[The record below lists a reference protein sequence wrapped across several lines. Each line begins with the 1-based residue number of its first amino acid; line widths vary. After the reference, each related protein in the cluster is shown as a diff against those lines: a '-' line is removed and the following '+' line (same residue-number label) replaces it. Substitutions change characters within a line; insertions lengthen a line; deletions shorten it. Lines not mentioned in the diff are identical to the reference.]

1 MTITSAIVLLS
12 VYWFIILFIIL
23 PINVTT
29 QNDERNIIE
38 GTTFIPVNP
47 NLKRKF
53 SITTIVSII
62 LDTNLFGNQ
71 SILLNEFID
80 RIIIFNLS
88 SSNCSIVRFLGDPS
102 RGPLL
107 FGS

>member
-29 QNDERNIIE
+29 QNDERNITE
-38 GTTFIPVNP
+38 GTAPSSPVNP

-53 SITTIVSII
+53 SITTIVSLI
-62 LDTNLFGNQ
+62 LWIPTCLVINLFY
-71 SILLNEFID
+71 
-80 RIIIFNLS
+80 
-88 SSNCSIVRFLGDPS
+88 
-102 RGPLL
+102 
-107 FGS
+107 

>member
-38 GTTFIPVNP
+38 GTAPSSPVNP

-53 SITTIVSII
+53 SITTIVSVILWIPTCLII
-62 LDTNLFGNQ
+62 NLFY
-71 SILLNEFID
+71 
-80 RIIIFNLS
+80 
-88 SSNCSIVRFLGDPS
+88 
-102 RGPLL
+102 
-107 FGS
+107 

>member
-38 GTTFIPVNP
+38 GTAPSSPVNP

-62 LDTNLFGNQ
+62 LWMPTCLIINLFY
-71 SILLNEFID
+71 
-80 RIIIFNLS
+80 
-88 SSNCSIVRFLGDPS
+88 
-102 RGPLL
+102 
-107 FGS
+107 

>member
-29 QNDERNIIE
+29 QNDERNIVE
-38 GTTFIPVNP
+38 GTAPSSPVNP

-53 SITTIVSII
+53 FITTIVSII
-62 LDTNLFGNQ
+62 LWIPTCLVINLFY
-71 SILLNEFID
+71 
-80 RIIIFNLS
+80 
-88 SSNCSIVRFLGDPS
+88 
-102 RGPLL
+102 
-107 FGS
+107 

>member
-12 VYWFIILFIIL
+12 VYWFITLFIVL

-29 QNDERNIIE
+29 QTDERDVIE
-38 GTTFIPVNP
+38 GTAPSSPVNP

-62 LDTNLFGNQ
+62 LWIPTCLVINLFY
-71 SILLNEFID
+71 
-80 RIIIFNLS
+80 
-88 SSNCSIVRFLGDPS
+88 
-102 RGPLL
+102 
-107 FGS
+107 

>member
-38 GTTFIPVNP
+38 GTAPSSPVNP

-62 LDTNLFGNQ
+62 L
-71 SILLNEFID
+71 
-80 RIIIFNLS
+80 
-88 SSNCSIVRFLGDPS
+88 
-102 RGPLL
+102 
-107 FGS
+107 

>member
-38 GTTFIPVNP
+38 GTAPSSPVNP

-53 SITTIVSII
+53 SITTIVSIFLWI
-62 LDTNLFGNQ
+62 PTCLVINLFY
-71 SILLNEFID
+71 
-80 RIIIFNLS
+80 
-88 SSNCSIVRFLGDPS
+88 
-102 RGPLL
+102 
-107 FGS
+107 

>member
-38 GTTFIPVNP
+38 GTAPSSPVNP

-53 SITTIVSII
+53 SITTLVSVILWIPTCLII
-62 LDTNLFGNQ
+62 NLFY
-71 SILLNEFID
+71 LM
-80 RIIIFNLS
+80 NL
-88 SSNCSIVRFLGDPS
+88 
-102 RGPLL
+102 
-107 FGS
+107 

>member
-38 GTTFIPVNP
+38 GTAPSSPVNP

-62 LDTNLFGNQ
+62 IWIPTCLIINLFY
-71 SILLNEFID
+71 
-80 RIIIFNLS
+80 
-88 SSNCSIVRFLGDPS
+88 
-102 RGPLL
+102 
-107 FGS
+107 

>member
-12 VYWFIILFIIL
+12 VYWFIILFIVL

-29 QNDERNIIE
+29 QNDERNVIE
-38 GTTFIPVNP
+38 GTAPSSPTNP

-62 LDTNLFGNQ
+62 LWIPTCLVINLFY
-71 SILLNEFID
+71 
-80 RIIIFNLS
+80 
-88 SSNCSIVRFLGDPS
+88 
-102 RGPLL
+102 
-107 FGS
+107 

>member
-12 VYWFIILFIIL
+12 VYWFIILFIVL

-29 QNDERNIIE
+29 QNDQRNIIE
-38 GTTFIPVNP
+38 GTAPSSPVNP

-62 LDTNLFGNQ
+62 LWIPTCIVINLFY
-71 SILLNEFID
+71 
-80 RIIIFNLS
+80 
-88 SSNCSIVRFLGDPS
+88 
-102 RGPLL
+102 
-107 FGS
+107 

>member
-29 QNDERNIIE
+29 QNDEKNIIE
-38 GTTFIPVNP
+38 GTAPSSPVNP

-53 SITTIVSII
+53 SITTILSII
-62 LDTNLFGNQ
+62 LWIPTCLVINLFY
-71 SILLNEFID
+71 
-80 RIIIFNLS
+80 
-88 SSNCSIVRFLGDPS
+88 
-102 RGPLL
+102 
-107 FGS
+107 

>member
-38 GTTFIPVNP
+38 GTAPSSPVNP
-47 NLKRKF
+47 NHKLNF
-53 SITTIVSII
+53 SITTIVSIVLWI
-62 LDTNLFGNQ
+62 PTCLVINLFY
-71 SILLNEFID
+71 
-80 RIIIFNLS
+80 
-88 SSNCSIVRFLGDPS
+88 
-102 RGPLL
+102 
-107 FGS
+107 

>member
-29 QNDERNIIE
+29 QTDEKNIIE
-38 GTTFIPVNP
+38 GTAPSSPVNP

-62 LDTNLFGNQ
+62 LWIPTCLVINLFY
-71 SILLNEFID
+71 
-80 RIIIFNLS
+80 
-88 SSNCSIVRFLGDPS
+88 
-102 RGPLL
+102 
-107 FGS
+107 

>member
-38 GTTFIPVNP
+38 GTAPSSPVNP

-53 SITTIVSII
+53 SITTLVSVI
-62 LDTNLFGNQ
+62 LWIPTCLVINLFY
-71 SILLNEFID
+71 
-80 RIIIFNLS
+80 
-88 SSNCSIVRFLGDPS
+88 
-102 RGPLL
+102 
-107 FGS
+107 

>member
-12 VYWFIILFIIL
+12 VYWFIILFIML

-38 GTTFIPVNP
+38 GTAPSSPVNP

-62 LDTNLFGNQ
+62 LWIPTCLVINLFY
-71 SILLNEFID
+71 
-80 RIIIFNLS
+80 
-88 SSNCSIVRFLGDPS
+88 
-102 RGPLL
+102 
-107 FGS
+107 

>member
-29 QNDERNIIE
+29 QNDERDIIE
-38 GTTFIPVNP
+38 GTAPSSPVNP

-53 SITTIVSII
+53 SITTIVSVI
-62 LDTNLFGNQ
+62 LWIPTCLVINLFY
-71 SILLNEFID
+71 
-80 RIIIFNLS
+80 
-88 SSNCSIVRFLGDPS
+88 
-102 RGPLL
+102 
-107 FGS
+107 

>member
-29 QNDERNIIE
+29 QNDEKNIIE
-38 GTTFIPVNP
+38 GTAPSSPVNP

-53 SITTIVSII
+53 SITTIVSVILWIPTCLII
-62 LDTNLFGNQ
+62 NLFY
-71 SILLNEFID
+71 
-80 RIIIFNLS
+80 
-88 SSNCSIVRFLGDPS
+88 
-102 RGPLL
+102 
-107 FGS
+107 

>member
-12 VYWFIILFIIL
+12 VYWFIILFIVL

-29 QNDERNIIE
+29 QNDESNVIE
-38 GTTFIPVNP
+38 GTAPSSPVDP

-62 LDTNLFGNQ
+62 LWIPTCLAINLFY
-71 SILLNEFID
+71 
-80 RIIIFNLS
+80 
-88 SSNCSIVRFLGDPS
+88 
-102 RGPLL
+102 
-107 FGS
+107 

>member
-12 VYWFIILFIIL
+12 VYWFIILFIVL

-29 QNDERNIIE
+29 QNDERNIIR
-38 GTTFIPVNP
+38 GTAPSSPINH

-62 LDTNLFGNQ
+62 LWIPTCLVINLFY
-71 SILLNEFID
+71 
-80 RIIIFNLS
+80 
-88 SSNCSIVRFLGDPS
+88 
-102 RGPLL
+102 
-107 FGS
+107 

>member
-29 QNDERNIIE
+29 QNDERNIIN
-38 GTTFIPVNP
+38 GTAPSSPVNP

-62 LDTNLFGNQ
+62 LWIPTCLVINLFY
-71 SILLNEFID
+71 
-80 RIIIFNLS
+80 
-88 SSNCSIVRFLGDPS
+88 
-102 RGPLL
+102 
-107 FGS
+107 

>member
-38 GTTFIPVNP
+38 GTAPSSPVNP

-53 SITTIVSII
+53 TITTLVSVVLWIPTCLII
-62 LDTNLFGNQ
+62 NLFY
-71 SILLNEFID
+71 
-80 RIIIFNLS
+80 
-88 SSNCSIVRFLGDPS
+88 
-102 RGPLL
+102 
-107 FGS
+107 

>member
-38 GTTFIPVNP
+38 GTTPSSPVNP

-62 LDTNLFGNQ
+62 LWIPTCLVINLFY
-71 SILLNEFID
+71 
-80 RIIIFNLS
+80 
-88 SSNCSIVRFLGDPS
+88 
-102 RGPLL
+102 
-107 FGS
+107 